1 MFERGFKSWCER
13 LAVDVRRELQ
23 LKSHDR
29 LDPRALAKHLQI
41 RVWNVE
47 DVPGLTSESKD
58 LLLGPGSSDWSAVTL
73 VDGHKKLIVLNSSHS
88 SGRVS
93 NDLSHELAHIIL
105 GHTPEEV
112 TTNEGGIALRP
123 RIDMLQEQQA
133 DWLAGSLLL
142 PRPALVHIKKSFADL
157 QDAANHFGVSRR
169 LLDYRMSVT
178 GVRSQFS
185 ALSI

>member
-1 MFERGFKSWCER
+1 MFERGFKSWCEK
-13 LAVDVRRELQ
+13 LAVEVRKELR
-23 LKSHDR
+23 LKPHER
-29 LDPRALAKHLQI
+29 LDPYALARHLQI

-73 VDGHKKLIVLNSSHS
+73 VDGHKKLIILNSSHS
-88 SGRVS
+88 SGRLS
-93 NDLSHELAHIIL
+93 NDLAHELAHIIL
-105 GHTPEEV
+105 DHVPEEV
-112 TTNEGGIALRP
+112 AMNNADISLRP
-123 RIDMLQEQQA
+123 RVDMLQEQQA

-142 PRPALVHIKKSFADL
+142 PRPALIHIKKTFTDL
-157 QDAANHFGVSRR
+157 QVAAVEYCVSRR

-185 ALSI
+185 TAST

>member
-1 MFERGFKSWCER
+1 MFERGFKSWCEK
-13 LAVDVRRELQ
+13 LAVDARKELR
-23 LKSHDR
+23 LKPHER
-29 LDPRALAKHLQI
+29 LDPYALAKHLQI

-58 LLLGPGSSDWSAVTL
+58 LLLGPGSSDWSAITL
-73 VDGHKKLIVLNSSHS
+73 VDGHKKLVILNSSHS
-88 SGRVS
+88 SGRLS
-93 NDLSHELAHIIL
+93 NDLAHELAHIIL
-105 GHTPEEV
+105 GHLPEELPMSD
-112 TTNEGGIALRP
+112 GGISLRP

-142 PRPALVHIKKSFADL
+142 PRPALVHIKKSFTDL
-157 QDAANHFGVSRR
+157 QDATVHYGVSRR

-185 ALSI
+185 TAST